1 MNYLRLSIFAFVFA
15 GLLNGAFAQK
25 SVADVRK
32 LAVGDVVE
40 NVGIRVTVANQFR
53 NTCFAQDGT
62 AGIALFNTQF
72 RNGVKVGDSVLIQ
85 AATIT
90 EFQATT
96 GQPGTGLLQFSGNN
110 FKFIVVPVPVKE
122 ELPKN
127 IAIPA
132 INESVEGQ
140 LVRVRGVEFVETGA
154 FQGETNYTLKNQ
166 AGNTLQLRIDGNT
179 EIATNQLAIPT
190 GRIDVIGVISQFRG
204 TYQLQPRFAI
214 DLGLEPPVQDTV
226 NRNRT
231 LDVTTWNLYWFGD
244 TATGPSNRE
253 LQLRNAVR
261 AMNTMNNDIFGV
273 QEIAKEDFFV
283 RLRDT
288 LQGNFGGFIAK
299 GINQAQRTG
308 WLYRKSTVQ
317 LLDSGLAVNGGSQA
331 WASGRFPYRFSFR
344 ASIDGKQTD
353 MHAFVIHAKATDS
366 VTAIED
372 RNRREQDAS
381 AFYTYLQSF
390 YGDKNVIILGDFN
403 DDVLRSTIQDGTYPS
418 PYKIF
423 VDKTDEW
430 TVTTKHLSEKGLAS
444 YIRSNRSMIDHIIVS
459 NEIAA
464 NIHRS
469 YIETPNAYISSYTS
483 TTSDH
488 LPVTA
493 RIFVPTTTITSVEN
507 EPAAASLS
515 VRCAP
520 NPAHNSVMVECVCP
534 TQGYYSLALVN
545 YLGETVHTEFSG
557 TMDAGIIVRT
567 IPTQSLASGIYTL
580 VLTHDNT
587 ISTQQIQVT
596 H

>member
-1 MNYLRLSIFAFVFA
+1 MNYLRLSIFALVFA
-15 GLLNGAFAQK
+15 GLLNTAFAQK
-25 SVADVRK
+25 TVADARK

-62 AGIALFNTQF
+62 SGIALFNSQF

-110 FKFIVVPVPVKE
+110 FKFIVVPVPTKE

-127 IAIPA
+127 VAIPA

-214 DLGLEPPVQDTV
+214 DLGLAPPVQDTV

-273 QEIAKEDFFV
+273 QEIAKVEVFN

-288 LQGNFGGFIAK
+288 LQGDFSGFIAK

-317 LLDSGLAVNGGSQA
+317 FFL
-331 WASGRFPYRFSFR
+331 F
-344 ASIDGKQTD
+344 
-353 MHAFVIHAKATDS
+353 
-366 VTAIED
+366 
-372 RNRREQDAS
+372 
-381 AFYTYLQSF
+381 
-390 YGDKNVIILGDFN
+390 
-403 DDVLRSTIQDGTYPS
+403 
-418 PYKIF
+418 
-423 VDKTDEW
+423 
-430 TVTTKHLSEKGLAS
+430 
-444 YIRSNRSMIDHIIVS
+444 
-459 NEIAA
+459 A
-464 NIHRS
+464 NQ
-469 YIETPNAYISSYTS
+469 E
-483 TTSDH
+483 
-488 LPVTA
+488 L
-493 RIFVPTTTITSVEN
+493 F
-507 EPAAASLS
+507 
-515 VRCAP
+515 
-520 NPAHNSVMVECVCP
+520 
-534 TQGYYSLALVN
+534 
-545 YLGETVHTEFSG
+545 
-557 TMDAGIIVRT
+557 
-567 IPTQSLASGIYTL
+567 
-580 VLTHDNT
+580 
-587 ISTQQIQVT
+587 
-596 H
+596 

>member
-1 MNYLRLSIFAFVFA
+1 MNYLRLSIFALLFT
-15 GLLNGAFAQK
+15 GLLHTASAQK
-25 SVADVRK
+25 TVADARK
-32 LAVGDVVE
+32 LAVGDVIE

-62 AGIALFNTQF
+62 AGIALFNSQF

-90 EFQATT
+90 EFQPTT

-110 FKFIVVPVPVKE
+110 FKFIVVPVPTKE

-127 IAIPA
+127 VAIPA

-214 DLGLEPPVQDTV
+214 DLGLAPPVQDTV

-244 TATGPSNRE
+244 TATGPDNRE

-273 QEIAKEDFFV
+273 QEIAKEEVFN

-288 LQGNFGGFIAK
+288 LQGDFGGFIAK

-344 ASIDGKQTD
+344 ATIDGKQTD

-390 YGDKNVIILGDFN
+390 YGDKNVIVLGDFN
-403 DDVLRSTIQDGTYPS
+403 DDVLQSTILDGSYPS

-464 NIHRS
+464 NVHRA

-493 RIFVPTTTITSVEN
+493 RIFVPITTVTNIN
-507 EPAAASLS
+507 DEPSMNSLS
-515 VRCAP
+515 LKCAP
-520 NPAHNSVMVECVCP
+520 NPAQHTMTVECICP
-534 TQGYYSLALVN
+534 IAAYYSLKLVN

-557 TMDAGIIVRT
+557 MMQEGILVRN
-567 IPTQSLASGIYTL
+567 IPIQSLASGIYTL
-580 VLTHDNT
+580 VLTHDKNVQ
-587 ISTQQIQVT
+587 TQQIQIT